1 MSAPITGCARQAF
14 EANRQAQ
21 LARAESGDPS
31 DGKVVPIDTREHGAI
46 QHTHRHTEYREQGA
60 TRYGELQMV
69 DSLVQQRSA
78 VVGMSRHT
86 HAFEMFGTIE
96 TVTSYANLVA
106 FAQPERNKLTLDDY
120 AVREPVESQQNK
132 QRTWDMSPEQIDPLE
147 TTWRKAYADAALD
160 EPRLTFAQAGIRVT
174 MGIADCETQSMVRRA
189 MRSTTQAA
197 PDHADA
203 AFNPGVCIED
213 GRARCPIPWTGVAAS

>member
-46 QHTHRHTEYREQGA
+46 QHTHCHTEYREQGA

-86 HAFEMFGTIE
+86 HAYELFGAIK

-120 AVREPVESQQNK
+120 AVREPVESQRNK

-160 EPRLTFAQAGIRVT
+160 VCPSGDPRDDG
-174 MGIADCETQSMVRRA
+174 DRRL
-189 MRSTTQAA
+189 RD
-197 PDHADA
+197 P
-203 AFNPGVCIED
+203 VD
-213 GRARCPIPWTGVAAS
+213 GPARDEINDPSRARSRGRRV